1 LAGCYD
7 VWKGRKEHKLATA
20 SAIEID
26 VSPDGVLFLRYE

>member
-1 LAGCYD
+1 MSLD
-7 VWKGRKEHKLATA
+7 PMNVQRMTA